1 MPVINRKVDVVYKDN
16 KLVNQVNK
24 QLVYDKNKQMPKVIS
39 TNIK

>member
-24 QLVYDKNKQMPKVIS
+24 QLVYDKNKRIPNVIS